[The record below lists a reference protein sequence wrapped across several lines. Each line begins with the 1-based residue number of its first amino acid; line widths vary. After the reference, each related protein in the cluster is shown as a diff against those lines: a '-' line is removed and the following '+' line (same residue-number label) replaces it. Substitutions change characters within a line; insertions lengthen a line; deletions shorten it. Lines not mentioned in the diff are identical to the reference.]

1 MKNNT
6 AIICLSKTNGGME
19 LASVKLARILSEDVN
34 IEFIARAESY
44 IVHREEHFKK
54 YKINLNIVNFHTN
67 FSLKLIFEIRKILI
81 NKKIKNIIF
90 FGASEMK
97 SLYFATLGLDI
108 NFIIRQGTQKN
119 SSKKDIFHKLLYS
132 NIKYFI
138 GNSEYIKKN
147 ILNILPTTNKS
158 IVKKIYSSV
167 NIKKNIIFKKYDN
180 TIDLISIGRICIGKG
195 QLESIKACEILFENN
210 INFKIKF
217 LGDIQEKDYYIKIK
231 KYIENLPYKKNIEF
245 IGYTPYIESYLEKSD
260 IFILPTLG
268 EGMSN
273 AIIEALGF
281 GLIPII
287 YNNTSIPEFKDL
299 GFYINLVENNTEK
312 LKEELLK
319 ICLNIESEKINAI
332 KNHEKAIEIFS
343 SNKEKEEYLSLL
355 K

>member
-34 IEFIARAESY
+34 IEFIAREESY

-97 SLYFATLGLDI
+97 SLYFATLWLDI

-147 ILNILPTTNKS
+147 ILNILPITNKS

-167 NIKKNIIFKKYDN
+167 NIKKNIIFKKYDK

-195 QLESIKACEILFENN
+195 QLESIKACEILFDNN
-210 INFKIKF
+210 INFKI
-217 LGDIQEKDYYIKIK
+217 
-231 KYIENLPYKKNIEF
+231 
-245 IGYTPYIESYLEKSD
+245 
-260 IFILPTLG
+260 
-268 EGMSN
+268 
-273 AIIEALGF
+273 
-281 GLIPII
+281 
-287 YNNTSIPEFKDL
+287 
-299 GFYINLVENNTEK
+299 
-312 LKEELLK
+312 
-319 ICLNIESEKINAI
+319 
-332 KNHEKAIEIFS
+332 
-343 SNKEKEEYLSLL
+343 
-355 K
+355 

>member
-119 SSKKDIFHKLLYS
+119 SSKYVNQHKVVKNGLSVYW
-132 NIKYFI
+132 
-138 GNSEYIKKN
+138 KKW
-147 ILNILPTTNKS
+147 LAR
-158 IVKKIYSSV
+158 Y
-167 NIKKNIIFKKYDN
+167 
-180 TIDLISIGRICIGKG
+180 
-195 QLESIKACEILFENN
+195 
-210 INFKIKF
+210 
-217 LGDIQEKDYYIKIK
+217 
-231 KYIENLPYKKNIEF
+231 
-245 IGYTPYIESYLEKSD
+245 SYLH
-260 IFILPTLG
+260 G
-268 EGMSN
+268 
-273 AIIEALGF
+273 
-281 GLIPII
+281 
-287 YNNTSIPEFKDL
+287 NNEFW
-299 GFYINLVENNTEK
+299 
-312 LKEELLK
+312 
-319 ICLNIESEKINAI
+319 
-332 KNHEKAIEIFS
+332 
-343 SNKEKEEYLSLL
+343 
-355 K
+355 